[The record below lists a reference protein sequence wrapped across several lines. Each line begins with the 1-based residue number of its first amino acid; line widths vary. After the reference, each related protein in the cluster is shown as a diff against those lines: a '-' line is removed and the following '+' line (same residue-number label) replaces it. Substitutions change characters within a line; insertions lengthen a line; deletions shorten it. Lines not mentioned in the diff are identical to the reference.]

1 MRDEDFIGI
10 CTEDGEQLTIAQFIS
25 RLPMS
30 DNKKSSL
37 CTCLALSVAI
47 GYEIG
52 FKAAM
57 AINTGM
63 DLEDPKLIKLLKDME
78 PASKFNVAK
87 YVKDLNDV
95 VKAYS
100 EKEEVDKNV

>member
-1 MRDEDFIGI
+1 MCDENFIGI
-10 CTEDGEQLTIAQFIS
+10 CTADGEQLTIPQFIS
-25 RLPMS
+25 RLSMP

-37 CTCLALSVAI
+37 CTCLALSVVI
-47 GYEIG
+47 GYETG

-87 YVKDLNDV
+87 YVKELNDV

-100 EKEEVDKNV
+100 EKEEVDKNA